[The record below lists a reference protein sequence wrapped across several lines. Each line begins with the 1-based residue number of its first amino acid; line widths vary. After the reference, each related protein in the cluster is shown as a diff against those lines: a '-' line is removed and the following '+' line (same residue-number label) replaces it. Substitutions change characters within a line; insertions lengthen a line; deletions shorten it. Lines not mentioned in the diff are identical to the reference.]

1 MYLPSVGECT
11 LRTIFLDMHAKEA
24 HIHTINLLKGK
35 KCFGSV
41 GKCLR
46 HFSSV
51 HKPDVTKKKKKNLG
65 MVSSYMWQICSRL
78 VLATQGTQCFQG
90 ILTKKIFAR
99 TIAHKSIINKSTHC
113 HWSYVWTKC
122 LVLNS
127 IWHHCSQRLFHIFL
141 NLIMTT
147 SIS

>member
-1 MYLPSVGECT
+1 MHLPSVWECA

-51 HKPDVTKKKKKNLG
+51 HKPDVTG
-65 MVSSYMWQICSRL
+65 
-78 VLATQGTQCFQG
+78 
-90 ILTKKIFAR
+90 TKKILVWFLFMWHICSHAAGISHSGNTALSR
-99 TIAHKSIINKSTHC
+99 NCNFIKILPKYKHNQHSYMTVHC
-113 HWSYVWTKC
+113 LWAVTVLYYLQTDQLKKTKTKKTPG
-122 LVLNS
+122 LY
-127 IWHHCSQRLFHIFL
+127 
-141 NLIMTT
+141 LIGLGLLQ
-147 SIS
+147 